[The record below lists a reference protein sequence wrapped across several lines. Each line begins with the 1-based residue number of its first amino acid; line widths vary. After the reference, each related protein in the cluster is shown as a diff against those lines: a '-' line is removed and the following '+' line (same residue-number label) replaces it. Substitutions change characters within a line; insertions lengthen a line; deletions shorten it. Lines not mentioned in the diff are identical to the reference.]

1 METKKEIPKK
11 KEYRVQIKEQWR
23 DFDSQKEAIEM
34 AKKILETGYIFYMTL
49 ENKP

>member
-1 METKKEIPKK
+1 MVTEKKPEVQKK
-11 KEYRVQIKEQWR
+11 YRVQIKEQWR

-49 ENKP
+49 ENKE